1 MGAIYEDKLLEISNK
16 LDPILKTLACIKET
30 MEQTGPSVLVDD
42 YFNILVAF
50 ERINEAKE
58 RLGKIAEK
66 QKQEGRTEEGI
77 MVNITEIAK
86 EVGMKFSTTLASAVS
101 MEWIKR

>member
-1 MGAIYEDKLLEISNK
+1 
-16 LDPILKTLACIKET
+16 
-30 MEQTGPSVLVDD
+30 
-42 YFNILVAF
+42 
-50 ERINEAKE
+50 
-58 RLGKIAEK
+58 
-66 QKQEGRTEEGI
+66 